1 MLRNTVIFNLIQFVK
16 DNNIKEVDHHQA
28 FLDERHIKSLIKG
41 TYPFEKPSQHLIW
54 PELIKILKLD
64 KITIH
69 LLENFS
75 DAIEKE
81 EFEIAAVMQRE
92 IYYGSKYL
100 LTENELFEK
109 GSEYI
114 STLKKGISLSKIFI
128 NLLDEVVEIELIW
141 KKEGF
146 SNINF
151 VLDRLLK
158 ISNIIHNHEIN
169 DLRLEIVDFMQNLKC
184 SHPKLLIDDLMA
196 YFNVLKKRD

>member
-1 MLRNTVIFNLIQFVK
+1 MMKNIVMFNLIQFVI

-28 FLDERHIKSLIKG
+28 FWDERHIKSLIRG
-41 TYPFEKPSQHLIW
+41 SYPFEKPSQHLIW
-54 PELIKILKLD
+54 PKLINNLKLD

-81 EFEIAAVMQRE
+81 DFVVAAVMQRE
-92 IYYGSKYL
+92 IYNGWKFG

-114 STLKKGISLSKIFI
+114 SSLKKGISLSKFFH

-141 KKEGF
+141 KQEGF
-146 SNINF
+146 SKINF
-151 VLDRLLK
+151 VIDRLLK
-158 ISNIIHNHEIN
+158 ISNIIHSHEI
-169 DLRLEIVDFMQNLKC
+169 DDFRLEVVDFMQNLKC
-184 SHPKLLIDDLMA
+184 SHPKLLIDDLIA
-196 YFNVLKKRD
+196 YFNVLKKRE